1 MSLELDDE
9 IENTK
14 KVLNLIHSCYESR
27 GTTLEAVRKLKKSID
42 ANLSTF
48 DALSHKGEMR
58 FFTQPKF
65 NTRAKIAPQTRFYST
80 KVTRKRRKKGN
91 VIFANPTQEERS
103 QWSGH
108 NDGVL
113 KCLRH

>member
-1 MSLELDDE
+1 MSQADFK
-9 IENTK
+9 IA
-14 KVLNLIHSCYESR
+14 KVE
-27 GTTLEAVRKLKKSID
+27 LEAVWKLKKSIN

-91 VIFANPTQEERS
+91 VIFANPTQEERDS
-103 QWSGH
+103 LATMMESGSVF
-108 NDGVL
+108 DIEYDSSTKLPKLSKGL
-113 KCLRH
+113 